1 MKDQIICKQRKELD
15 VYRNYANSFQ
25 QNPHPRPQSH
35 YTNTT
40 TNCGPR
46 CRSANPITNRSKQP
60 PRQSSTMFQGGSP
73 AGPLRQLTVTKNLE
87 NKRLHRDNAHNF
99 GTNTEFPLDNSSSKT
114 DKPDSKITILAPKP
128 IKTFNS
134 QATGSPLAAILGKSI
149 FSQDPKTQNANLTDI
164 LKCLEGLLGDGGRI
178 EAPHR
183 KIDVRMSKNLFLDA
197 FELGEKFGEIPLIEP
212 FFCYF
217 EDILESREAFT
228 EY

>member
-1 MKDQIICKQRKELD
+1 
-15 VYRNYANSFQ
+15 
-25 QNPHPRPQSH
+25 
-35 YTNTT
+35 
-40 TNCGPR
+40 
-46 CRSANPITNRSKQP
+46 
-60 PRQSSTMFQGGSP
+60 MFQGGSP
-73 AGPLRQLTVTKNLE
+73 AGPLRQPTVISNLE
-87 NKRLHRDNAHNF
+87 NMRLHRDNAHNL
-99 GTNTEFPLDNSSSKT
+99 GATTEFALDNSSSKT

-178 EAPHR
+178 EAPNR
-183 KIDVRMSKNLFLDA
+183 KIDDRMSKNLFLDA